1 MQSGSFIASVKEE
14 ARKNYIAVF
23 EQDWP
28 LWLSGIFI
36 ALLALMIFLWDA
48 PWGIAGGYKNWGN
61 WALYAL
67 GIDSEKPFAPWLHP
81 MSMSNFGIFA
91 GAFFSAMMS
100 RQFKIRKAPRLEYAK
115 GIIGGI
121 LMGTGAAFAGGCNV
135 GGFFTA
141 TAMLS
146 MGGIAMMIGLG
157 AGAWIGLK
165 YLLWELEHF
174 PAKPLSQ
181 KEGSEP
187 FLGINWDRVQPYI
200 GIGVMVAVIAAF
212 YVYSTFDKAKFGG
225 YLFLG
230 FLIGLVM
237 HRSRFCF
244 VRAFRCPFMTGE
256 AEMVKV
262 VAMSLMIYGMGSA
275 IIKWAWIV
283 DPMTGV
289 YHPFF
294 IGSLVGGL
302 VFGVGMILAG
312 GCASST
318 LWRVGEGHL
327 KLVMTMIG
335 FALSNALTSKAI
347 AALELS
353 DRLGKGIFMPEVFTW
368 GMTIPLFIIFFVMWA
383 FIAIWNEESETFVIF

>member
-1 MQSGSFIASVKEE
+1 MAAGSLIASVKEE

-28 LWLSGIFI
+28 SWLAGIFI

-61 WALYAL
+61 WVLYSL
-67 GIDSEKPFAPWLHP
+67 GIFKDKPFAPWFHP
-81 MSMSNFGIFA
+81 MSLSNFGIFA

-100 RQFKIRKAPRLEYAK
+100 RQFKIRKAPSLEYAK
-115 GIIGGI
+115 GIVGGI

-135 GGFFTA
+135 GGFYTA
-141 TAMLS
+141 TGMLS
-146 MGGIAMMIGLG
+146 MGGIAMMVGLG
-157 AGAWIGLK
+157 GGAWIGLK
-165 YLLWELEHF
+165 YLLWELEHL
-174 PAKPLSQ
+174 PAKPLSK
-181 KEGSEP
+181 KEGSGP
-187 FLGINWDRVQPYI
+187 FLGVNWDRVQPYI
-200 GIGVMVAVIAAF
+200 GAGVVVAVVAAF
-212 YVYSTFDKAKFGG
+212 YAYSTNDKTVLGG
-225 YLFLG
+225 LLFFG

-237 HRSRFCF
+237 HRARFCF

-275 IIKWAWIV
+275 VIKWAWIK
-283 DPMTGV
+283 DPMIGV

-294 IGSLVGGL
+294 LGSLVGGL
-302 VFGVGMILAG
+302 IFGVGMILAG

-318 LWRVGEGHL
+318 LWRIGEGHL

-335 FALSNALTSKAI
+335 FALSNSLSAKAI
-347 AALELS
+347 EALKLS

-368 GMTIPLFIIFFVMWA
+368 EVTIPLFIIFFVMWA
-383 FIAIWNEESETFVIF
+383 FIAIWNEESEQFVIF

>member
-1 MQSGSFIASVKEE
+1 MPSGSLIASIKEE

-28 LWLSGIFI
+28 SWLAGIFI

-61 WALYAL
+61 WVLYFL
-67 GIDSEKPFAPWLHP
+67 GINNDKPFAPWFHP

-100 RQFKIRKAPRLEYAK
+100 RQFKIRKAPNLEYAK
-115 GIIGGI
+115 GIVGGV
-121 LMGTGAAFAGGCNV
+121 LMGIGAAFAGGCNV

-141 TAMLS
+141 TGMLS
-146 MGGIAMMIGLG
+146 MGGIAMMVGLG
-157 AGAWIGLK
+157 GGAWIGLK
-165 YLLWELEHF
+165 YLLWELEHL
-174 PAKPLSQ
+174 PAKPLGEKKAS
-181 KEGSEP
+181 GP
-187 FLGINWDRVQPYI
+187 FLGIHWDRVQPYI
-200 GIGVMVAVIAAF
+200 GIVVMVAVIAAF
-212 YVYSTFDKAKFGG
+212 YAYSVIDKTVIGG
-225 YLFLG
+225 LLFFG

-237 HRSRFCF
+237 HRARFCF

-275 IIKWAWIV
+275 IIKWAWIK
-283 DPMTGV
+283 DPMIGV

-294 IGSLVGGL
+294 LGSLVGGL
-302 VFGVGMILAG
+302 IFGVGMILAG

-327 KLVMTMIG
+327 KLVLTLIG
-335 FALSNALTSKAI
+335 FALSNALAAKAI
-347 AALELS
+347 AALKLS

-368 GMTIPLFIIFFVMWA
+368 QITIPLFIIFFVMWA
-383 FIAIWNEESETFVIF
+383 FIAIWNEESERFVIF

>member
-1 MQSGSFIASVKEE
+1 MASGSLIASVKEE

-28 LWLSGIFI
+28 SWLAGIFI
-36 ALLALMIFLWDA
+36 ALLALMIFLWDN
-48 PWGIAGGYKNWGN
+48 PWGIAGGYRNWGN
-61 WALYAL
+61 WVLYSL
-67 GIDSEKPFAPWLHP
+67 GINKDKPFAPWFHP
-81 MSMSNFGIFA
+81 MSLSNFGIFA

-100 RQFKIRKAPRLEYAK
+100 RQFKIRKAPTLEYAK
-115 GIIGGI
+115 GIVGGI

-141 TAMLS
+141 SGILS
-146 MGGIAMMIGLG
+146 MGGIAMMVGLG
-157 AGAWIGLK
+157 GGAWIGLK
-165 YLLWELEHF
+165 YLLWELEHL
-174 PAKPLSQ
+174 PAKPLSE
-181 KEGSEP
+181 KDGSSP
-187 FLGINWDRVQPYI
+187 FFGINWDRVQPYI
-200 GIGVMVAVIAAF
+200 GIGVVVAVVAAF
-212 YVYSTFDKAKFGG
+212 YAYSTIDKTVLGG
-225 YLFLG
+225 LLFLG

-237 HRSRFCF
+237 HRARFCF

-275 IIKWAWIV
+275 IIKWAWIK

-294 IGSLVGGL
+294 LGSLVGGL
-302 VFGVGMILAG
+302 IFGVGMILAG

-318 LWRVGEGHL
+318 LWRIGEGHL
-327 KLVMTMIG
+327 KLVMTLIG
-335 FALSNALTSKAI
+335 FALSNSLTAKAI
-347 AALELS
+347 AVLNLS

-368 GMTIPLFIIFFVMWA
+368 GVTIPLFIIFFVMWA
-383 FIAIWNEESETFVIF
+383 FIAIWNEESEKFVIF

>member
-28 LWLSGIFI
+28 SWLAGIFI

-61 WALYAL
+61 WVLYAT
-67 GIDSEKPFAPWLHP
+67 GINTDKPFAPWFHP
-81 MSMSNFGIFA
+81 MSMSNFGIFV

-100 RQFKIRKAPRLEYAK
+100 HQFKIRRAPNLEYAK

-141 TAMLS
+141 TGMLS
-146 MGGIAMMIGLG
+146 MGGIAMMLGLG
-157 AGAWIGLK
+157 GGAWIGLK
-165 YLLWELEHF
+165 YLLWELEHL
-174 PAKPLSQ
+174 PARPLSR
-181 KEGSEP
+181 KDGSEP
-187 FLGINWDRVQPYI
+187 LLGINWDRVQPYI
-200 GIGVMVAVIAAF
+200 GAGVVVAVIAAF
-212 YVYSTFDKAKFGG
+212 YAYATFDKAQIGG
-225 YLFLG
+225 LLFLG

-237 HRSRFCF
+237 HRARFCF

-275 IIKWAWIV
+275 IIKWAWLK

-289 YHPFF
+289 DHPFF
-294 IGSLVGGL
+294 LGSLVGGL

-318 LWRVGEGHL
+318 LWRIGEGHL
-327 KLVMTMIG
+327 KLIMTMVG
-335 FALSNALTSKAI
+335 FALSNALTAKAI
-347 AALELS
+347 AALKLS
-353 DRLGKGIFMPEVFTW
+353 DMLGKGIFMPEVFTW
-368 GMTIPLFIIFFVMWA
+368 GMTIPLFILFFVMWA
-383 FIAIWNEESETFVIF
+383 FISIWNEESEKFVIF

>member
-1 MQSGSFIASVKEE
+1 MQSGSLIASVKEE
-14 ARKNYIAVF
+14 GRKNYIAVF

-28 LWLSGIFI
+28 SWLAGIFI
-36 ALLALMIFLWDA
+36 ALLALMIFLWSA

-61 WALYAL
+61 WVLYAV
-67 GIDSEKPFAPWLHP
+67 GINHEKPFAPWIHP

-100 RQFKIRKAPRLEYAK
+100 RQFKIRRAPNLEYAK
-115 GIIGGI
+115 GIVGGI
-121 LMGTGAAFAGGCNV
+121 LMGIGAAFAGGCNV

-141 TAMLS
+141 TGVLS

-157 AGAWIGLK
+157 GGAWIGLK
-165 YLLWELEHF
+165 YLLWELEHL
-174 PAKPLSQ
+174 PAKPLGE
-181 KEGSEP
+181 KHGSKP
-187 FLGINWDRVQPYI
+187 FLGINWDQAQQYI
-200 GIGVMVAVIAAF
+200 GAGVAVAVIAAF
-212 YVYSTFDKAKFGG
+212 YTYSTLDKTEIGG
-225 YLFLG
+225 LLFFG

-237 HRSRFCF
+237 HRARFCF

-275 IIKWAWIV
+275 IIKWAWIK
-283 DPMTGV
+283 DPMAGV

-294 IGSLVGGL
+294 LGSLVGGL
-302 VFGVGMILAG
+302 IFGVGMILAG

-318 LWRVGEGHL
+318 LWRIGEGHL

-335 FALSNALTSKAI
+335 FALSNALATKAI
-347 AALELS
+347 TALKLS

-368 GMTIPLFIIFFVMWA
+368 EVTIPLFVVFFVMWA
-383 FIAIWNEESETFVIF
+383 FIAIWNEESEKFVIF

>member
-14 ARKNYIAVF
+14 ARKNYISVF

-28 LWLSGIFI
+28 SWLAGIFI

-61 WALYAL
+61 WVLYGL
-67 GIDSEKPFAPWLHP
+67 GLNHDKPFLPWLHP

-100 RQFKIRKAPRLEYAK
+100 RQFKIRRAPNLEYAK
-115 GIIGGI
+115 GIVGGI
-121 LMGTGAAFAGGCNV
+121 LMGIGAAFAGGCNV

-141 TAMLS
+141 TGMLS
-146 MGGIAMMIGLG
+146 MGGIAMMIGLAG
-157 AGAWIGLK
+157 GAWIGLK
-165 YLLWELEHF
+165 YLLWELEHL
-174 PAKPLSQ
+174 PAKPLGQ

-187 FLGINWDRVQPYI
+187 FLGIKWDRVQPYI
-200 GIGVMVAVIAAF
+200 GTGVVVAVIAAF
-212 YVYSTFDKAKFGG
+212 YAYSTFDKAQIGG
-225 YLFLG
+225 LLFLG

-275 IIKWAWIV
+275 IIKWAWIKE
-283 DPMTGV
+283 PLTGV

-294 IGSLVGGL
+294 LGSLVGGL
-302 VFGVGMILAG
+302 IFGVGMILAG

-318 LWRVGEGHL
+318 LWRIGEGHL

-335 FALSNALTSKAI
+335 FALSNSLASKGI
-347 AALELS
+347 AALKLS
-353 DRLGKGIFMPEVFTW
+353 DKLGKGVFMPDVFTW
-368 GMTIPLFIIFFVMWA
+368 GWKISTR
-383 FIAIWNEESETFVIF
+383 

>member
-28 LWLSGIFI
+28 SWLSGIFI

-48 PWGIAGGYKNWGN
+48 PWGIAGGYKNWGD
-61 WALYAL
+61 WVLYAL
-67 GIDSEKPFAPWLHP
+67 GINRDKPFAPWLHP

-100 RQFKIRKAPRLEYAK
+100 RQFKIRQAPNLEYAK

-141 TAMLS
+141 TGMLS
-146 MGGIAMMIGLG
+146 MGGIAMMVGLG
-157 AGAWIGLK
+157 GGAWIGLK
-165 YLLWELEHF
+165 YLLWELEHI

-181 KEGSEP
+181 KGGSKP
-187 FLGINWDRVQPYI
+187 LLGTNWDRIQPAI
-200 GIGVMVAVIAAF
+200 GTAVVLAVIAAF
-212 YVYSTFDKAKFGG
+212 YIYAGVDKAQIGG
-225 YLFLG
+225 LLFLG

-275 IIKWAWIV
+275 IIKWAWIK
-283 DPMTGV
+283 DPMAGV

-294 IGSLVGGL
+294 LGSLAGGL
-302 VFGVGMILAG
+302 IFGVGMILAG

-318 LWRVGEGHL
+318 LWRIGEGHL

-347 AALELS
+347 AALQLS
-353 DRLGKGIFMPEVFTW
+353 DKLGKAIFMPDVFTW
-368 GMTIPLFIIFFVMWA
+368 AVMIPLFIIFFVLWA
-383 FIAIWNEESETFVIF
+383 FIAIWNEDAETFVIF

>member
-1 MQSGSFIASVKEE
+1 MESSSMIASVKEE

-28 LWLSGIFI
+28 SWLAGIFI
-36 ALLALMIFLWDA
+36 AVLALMIFLWDN

-61 WALYAL
+61 WVLYSL
-67 GIDSEKPFAPWLHP
+67 GINKDKPFAPWLHP
-81 MSMSNFGIFA
+81 MSLSNVGIFA
-91 GAFFSAMMS
+91 GAFFSALMS

-115 GIIGGI
+115 GIVGGI
-121 LMGTGAAFAGGCNV
+121 LMGIGAAFAGGCNV

-141 TAMLS
+141 TGMLS
-146 MGGIAMMIGLG
+146 MGGIAMMVGLG
-157 AGAWIGLK
+157 GGAWIGLK
-165 YLLWELEHF
+165 YLLWELEHL
-174 PAKPLSQ
+174 PAKPLSVQ
-181 KEGSEP
+181 NKSSQLP
-187 FLGINWDRVQPYI
+187 RINWARVQPYV
-200 GIGVMVAVIAAF
+200 GAGVVVAVIASF
-212 YVYSTFDKAKFGG
+212 YAYSTIDKTVLGG
-225 YLFLG
+225 LLFFG

-237 HRSRFCF
+237 HRARFCF

-275 IIKWAWIV
+275 VIKWAWIKE
-283 DPMTGV
+283 PMTGV

-294 IGSLVGGL
+294 LGSLVGGL
-302 VFGVGMILAG
+302 IFGVGMILAG

-335 FALSNALTSKAI
+335 FALSNALAAKAM
-347 AALELS
+347 AALNLT
-353 DRLGKGIFMPEVFTW
+353 DRLGKGVFMPDVFTW
-368 GMTIPLFIIFFVMWA
+368 EVTIPLFIIFFVMWA
-383 FIAIWNEESETFVIF
+383 FIAIWNEESEKFVIF

>member
-1 MQSGSFIASVKEE
+1 MQSGSFMASIKEE
-14 ARKNYIAVF
+14 ARRNYIAVF

-28 LWLSGIFI
+28 SWLSGIFI

-61 WALYAL
+61 WVLYAL
-67 GIDSEKPFAPWLHP
+67 GINHDKPFVPWLHP

-100 RQFKIRKAPRLEYAK
+100 RQFKIRKAPNLEYAK

-121 LMGTGAAFAGGCNV
+121 LMGIGAAFAGGCNV

-141 TAMLS
+141 TSMLS
-146 MGGIAMMIGLG
+146 MGGIAMMIGLAG
-157 AGAWIGLK
+157 GAWIGLK
-165 YLLWELEHF
+165 YLLWELEHL

-181 KEGSEP
+181 KNDSGP
-187 FLGINWDRVQPYI
+187 FLGINWDRVQPTI
-200 GIGVMVAVIAAF
+200 GIGVVAAVIAAF
-212 YVYSTFDKAKFGG
+212 YAYSHVDKAQIGG
-225 YLFLG
+225 LLFLG

-237 HRSRFCF
+237 HRARFCF

-275 IIKWAWIV
+275 IIKWAWIK

-294 IGSLVGGL
+294 LGSLVGGL
-302 VFGVGMILAG
+302 IFGVGMILAG

-347 AALELS
+347 TALKLS
-353 DRLGKGIFMPEVFTW
+353 EKLGRGIFMPEVFTW
-368 GMTIPLFIIFFVMWA
+368 GVTIPLFIIFFVMWA
-383 FIAIWNEESETFVIF
+383 FIAIWNEESEKFVIF

>member
-1 MQSGSFIASVKEE
+1 MASGSLIASVKEE

-28 LWLSGIFI
+28 SWLAGIFI
-36 ALLALMIFLWDA
+36 AILALMIFLWDG

-61 WALYAL
+61 WVLYSL
-67 GIDSEKPFAPWLHP
+67 GINSEKPFAPWLHP

-91 GAFFSAMMS
+91 GALFSAMMS
-100 RQFKIRKAPRLEYAK
+100 RQFKIRKAPALEYGK
-115 GIIGGI
+115 GIVGGI
-121 LMGTGAAFAGGCNV
+121 LMGVGAAFAGGCNV
-135 GGFFTA
+135 GGFYTA
-141 TAMLS
+141 TGMLS
-146 MGGIAMMIGLG
+146 MGGIAMMVGLG
-157 AGAWIGLK
+157 GGAWIGLK
-165 YLLWELEHF
+165 YLLWELEHM
-174 PAKPLSQ
+174 PAKPLRE
-181 KEGSEP
+181 KDGTGP
-187 FLGINWDRVQPYI
+187 FLGIRWDRVQPYI
-200 GIGVMVAVIAAF
+200 GTGVVVAVVAAF
-212 YVYSTFDKAKFGG
+212 YAYSSIDKTVLGG
-225 YLFLG
+225 LLFLG

-275 IIKWAWIV
+275 VIKWAWIKE
-283 DPMTGV
+283 PMEGV

-294 IGSLVGGL
+294 LGSLLGGL

-335 FALSNALTSKAI
+335 FALSNALAAKVI
-347 AALELS
+347 ATLHLS
-353 DRLGKGIFMPEVFTW
+353 EKLGKGVFMPEVFSW
-368 GMTIPLFIIFFVMWA
+368 QATIPLFIIFFVVWA
-383 FIAIWNEESETFVIF
+383 FIAIWNEESEKFVIF

>member
-1 MQSGSFIASVKEE
+1 MASGSLIASVKEE

-28 LWLSGIFI
+28 SWLAGIFI
-36 ALLALMIFLWDA
+36 ALLALMIFLWDN
-48 PWGIAGGYKNWGN
+48 PWGIAGGYRNWGN
-61 WALYAL
+61 WVLYSL
-67 GIDSEKPFAPWLHP
+67 GINKDKPFAPWFHP
-81 MSMSNFGIFA
+81 MSLSNFGIFA

-100 RQFKIRKAPRLEYAK
+100 RQFKIRKAPTLEYAK
-115 GIIGGI
+115 GIVGGI

-141 TAMLS
+141 SGILS
-146 MGGIAMMIGLG
+146 MGGIAMMVGLG
-157 AGAWIGLK
+157 GGAWIGLK
-165 YLLWELEHF
+165 YLLWELEHL
-174 PAKPLSQ
+174 PAKPLSE
-181 KEGSEP
+181 KDGSSP
-187 FLGINWDRVQPYI
+187 FFGINWDRVQPFI
-200 GIGVMVAVIAAF
+200 GIGVVVAVVAAF
-212 YVYSTFDKAKFGG
+212 YAYSTIDKTVLGG
-225 YLFLG
+225 LLFLG

-237 HRSRFCF
+237 HRARFCF

-275 IIKWAWIV
+275 IIKWAWIK

-289 YHPFF
+289 NHPFF
-294 IGSLVGGL
+294 LGSLVGGL
-302 VFGVGMILAG
+302 IFGVGMILAG

-318 LWRVGEGHL
+318 LWRIGEGHL

-335 FALSNALTSKAI
+335 FTLSNSLTAKAI
-347 AALELS
+347 AALNLS

-368 GMTIPLFIIFFVMWA
+368 GVTIPLFIIFFVMWA
-383 FIAIWNEESETFVIF
+383 FIAIWNEESEKFVIF

>member
-1 MQSGSFIASVKEE
+1 MASRSLITSIKEE
-14 ARKNYIAVF
+14 TGKNYTTMF

-28 LWLSGIFI
+28 AWLAGIFI

-48 PWGIAGGYKNWGN
+48 PWGIAGGYRNWGN
-61 WALYAL
+61 WALYSL
-67 GIDSEKPFAPWLHP
+67 GINNDKPFVPWLHP
-81 MSMSNFGIFA
+81 MSLSNFGIFA

-100 RQFKIRKAPRLEYAK
+100 RQFKIRKAPPLEYLK

-121 LMGTGAAFAGGCNV
+121 LMGIGAAFAGGCNV

-141 TAMLS
+141 TGMLS
-146 MGGIAMMIGLG
+146 LGGTAMMIGLG

-165 YLLWELEHF
+165 YLLWELEHL
-174 PAKPLSQ
+174 PTKPLSK
-181 KEGSEP
+181 KEDNGA

-200 GIGVMVAVIAAF
+200 GMGVMVAVVAVF
-212 YVYSTFDKAKFGG
+212 YIYSTIDKTVLGG
-225 YLFLG
+225 LLFFG

-262 VAMSLMIYGMGSA
+262 IAMSLIIYGMGSA
-275 IIKWAWIV
+275 VVKWAWV
-283 DPMTGV
+283 KEPMAGV

-294 IGSLVGGL
+294 LGSLMGGL
-302 VFGVGMILAG
+302 IFGVGMILAG

-335 FALSNALTSKAI
+335 FALSNSLTAKAI
-347 AALELS
+347 KALSLS
-353 DRLGKGIFMPEVFTW
+353 DILGKGIFIPEVFTW
-368 GMTIPLFIIFFVMWA
+368 HMTIPLFIIFFAMWA
-383 FIAIWNEESETFVIF
+383 FIAVWNEESEKFVIF

>member
-1 MQSGSFIASVKEE
+1 MASGSLIASVKEE

-28 LWLSGIFI
+28 SWLAGIFI
-36 ALLALMIFLWDA
+36 ALLALMIFLWDN
-48 PWGIAGGYKNWGN
+48 PWGIAGGYRNWGN
-61 WALYAL
+61 WVLYSL
-67 GIDSEKPFAPWLHP
+67 GINKDKPFAPWFHP
-81 MSMSNFGIFA
+81 MSLSNFGIFA

-100 RQFKIRKAPRLEYAK
+100 RQFKIRKAPTLEYAK
-115 GIIGGI
+115 GIVGGI

-141 TAMLS
+141 SGILS
-146 MGGIAMMIGLG
+146 MGGIAMMVGLG
-157 AGAWIGLK
+157 GGAWIGLK
-165 YLLWELEHF
+165 YLLWELEHL
-174 PAKPLSQ
+174 PAKPLSE
-181 KEGSEP
+181 KDGSSP
-187 FLGINWDRVQPYI
+187 FFGINWDRVQPYI
-200 GIGVMVAVIAAF
+200 GIGVVVAVVAAF
-212 YVYSTFDKAKFGG
+212 YAYSTIDKTVLGG
-225 YLFLG
+225 LLFLG

-237 HRSRFCF
+237 HRARFCF

-275 IIKWAWIV
+275 IIKWAWIK

-294 IGSLVGGL
+294 LGSLVGGL
-302 VFGVGMILAG
+302 IFGVGMILAG

-318 LWRVGEGHL
+318 LWRIGEGHL

-335 FALSNALTSKAI
+335 FTLSNSLTAKAI
-347 AALELS
+347 AALNLS

-368 GMTIPLFIIFFVMWA
+368 GVTIPLFIIFFVMWA
-383 FIAIWNEESETFVIF
+383 FIAIWNEESEKFVIF

>member
-28 LWLSGIFI
+28 SWLSGIFI
-36 ALLALMIFLWDA
+36 ALLALMIFLWDS

-61 WALYAL
+61 WVLYAL
-67 GIDSEKPFAPWLHP
+67 DINSDKPFAPWLHP
-81 MSMSNFGIFA
+81 MSMSNVGIFA

-100 RQFKIRKAPRLEYAK
+100 RQFKIRQAPNLEYAK

-141 TAMLS
+141 TGMLS
-146 MGGIAMMIGLG
+146 MGGIAMMVGLG
-157 AGAWIGLK
+157 GGAWIGLK
-165 YLLWELEHF
+165 YLLWELEHL

-181 KEGSEP
+181 KGGSKP
-187 FLGINWDRVQPYI
+187 FLGTNWDRVQPYI
-200 GIGVMVAVIAAF
+200 GTGVLVAVIAAF
-212 YVYSTFDKAKFGG
+212 YTYAGVDKAQIGG
-225 YLFLG
+225 LLFLG

-262 VAMSLMIYGMGSA
+262 VTMSLMIYGMGSA
-275 IIKWAWIV
+275 IIKWAWIK

-294 IGSLVGGL
+294 LGSLAGGL
-302 VFGVGMILAG
+302 IFGVGMILAG

-318 LWRVGEGHL
+318 LWRIGEGHL

-347 AALELS
+347 AALQLS
-353 DRLGKGIFMPEVFTW
+353 EKLGSAIFMPDVFTW
-368 GMTIPLFIIFFVMWA
+368 GMTIPLFIIFFVLWA
-383 FIAIWNEESETFVIF
+383 FIAIWNEDAETFVIF